1 MRVIILFIF
10 LIIRLEMSAQAPSR
24 FCTTFG
30 GGGIDIGYS
39 MKEIYNRQYVII
51 GSTTSYGSGFPDAY
65 LILADSMG
73 QGIWQKNFGGELSD
87 AGKSLIVNPSDSGF
101 VFAGYSNSF
110 GNGGYDI
117 YVVRTDKKGDLIWQ
131 STFGPTDWDFGND
144 IAFTADG
151 NIAVCGNVSNG
162 PYGKNDGI
170 VAKLNIGN
178 GTVMWSKV
186 FGGSEDDEFIRISTT
201 SDLKLTIVGNTK
213 SYGDSNGDFW
223 LFKSNN
229 NGDSLTSLNFG
240 NVNKKENCYDFMED
254 NNNKLVFCGSYDT
267 SASNIGK
274 NISYMIKTDLNGV
287 FISEHKIG
295 GAFTNE
301 DKFLAITHN
310 KQRDKYF
317 LSRKVNQFGTEYAID
332 VQPYLMDVGY
342 IFNNA
347 TTYGGIGEDVAYDVI
362 STKDKGFAMVGYTK
376 GYNLVSEDVFLIK
389 LDSSIMNSPVIVGEP
404 EFYKFKLQD
413 EKVYYN
419 EGILYF
425 KNIQVENYTYQI
437 INSQGQVVQKGSIS
451 KDNIE
456 LCQDLKADFYFL
468 KVFGS
473 KNLGLRFIKD

>member
-1 MRVIILFIF
+1 
-10 LIIRLEMSAQAPSR
+10 
-24 FCTTFG
+24 
-30 GGGIDIGYS
+30 
-39 MKEIYNRQYVII
+39 
-51 GSTTSYGSGFPDAY
+51 
-65 LILADSMG
+65 
-73 QGIWQKNFGGELSD
+73 
-87 AGKSLIVNPSDSGF
+87 
-101 VFAGYSNSF
+101 
-110 GNGGYDI
+110 
-117 YVVRTDKKGDLIWQ
+117 
-131 STFGPTDWDFGND
+131 
-144 IAFTADG
+144 
-151 NIAVCGNVSNG
+151 
-162 PYGKNDGI
+162 
-170 VAKLNIGN
+170 
-178 GTVMWSKV
+178 
-186 FGGSEDDEFIRISTT
+186 
-201 SDLKLTIVGNTK
+201 
-213 SYGDSNGDFW
+213 
-223 LFKSNN
+223 
-229 NGDSLTSLNFG
+229 
-240 NVNKKENCYDFMED
+240 MED